1 MDLLELVPPSNVQ
14 TTFGEIPKGRLAIV
28 AVLVLASGL
37 IWGAIMLVPS
47 VNAFAVALSQTDD
60 GATGTLAKIA
70 IVVLCAIPIVAI
82 FHSWRLYR
90 TIVTNKIVPL
100 VYLNVVNIERD
111 MIHVKSYCGR
121 TLAVPRS
128 QVQDKRAAWDHL
140 GYLEI
145 SGTTNKPKAELRDF
159 YAER

>member
-14 TTFGEIPKGRLAIV
+14 TTFGAIPKGRLAII
-28 AVLVLASGL
+28 AILVLTSGL

-47 VNAFAVALSQTDD
+47 VNALVVVLSKTD
-60 GATGTLAKIA
+60 GAIGVCAKIA

-90 TIVTNKIVPL
+90 TIVTNKIVPH

-128 QVQDKRAAWDHL
+128 QVQDRRAAWDHL